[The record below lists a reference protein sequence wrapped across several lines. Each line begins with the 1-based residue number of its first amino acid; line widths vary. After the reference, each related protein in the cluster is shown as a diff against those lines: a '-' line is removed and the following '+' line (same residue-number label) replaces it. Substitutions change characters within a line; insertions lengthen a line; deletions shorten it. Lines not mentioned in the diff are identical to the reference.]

1 MVLQT
6 FIQDTLLDW
15 MEAGNTVPAT
25 IILWT
30 KGLQKLHLFANLLNN
45 IHFLGLRI
53 NLQNLE
59 DLQCPPLVQLCPAI
73 QPWSICQKAVSLAR
87 WLAEQGLA

>member
-15 MEAGNTVPAT
+15 METGNAAPAT

-30 KGLQKLHLFANLLNN
+30 KGLQKLYFFANLLNK
-45 IHFLGLRI
+45 IHFPGLHI
-53 NLQNLE
+53 NLQNLK
-59 DLQCPPLVQLCPAI
+59 DLQCPPLAQLCPAI
-73 QPWSICQKAVSLAR
+73 QPWSICQKAVRLAR